1 MDASRT
7 INRITLACALL
18 ALLCAPA
25 LGNRS
30 LREIA
35 RLKGQDESKLQGLGL
50 VIGLNG
56 TGDPGDELVMAR
68 PLMQVLAA
76 MGNPLPSLAEL
87 ENTRSVALVMVTCTV
102 PRTGA
107 KQGDALDIRVSTM
120 HSATDLSGGML
131 LAAPLVV
138 PTPGGASSAYAIAS
152 GSVVVEDPERPTVGR
167 VAAGADMIREVVTS
181 APIRGSFE
189 LILDPHVAG
198 WGPAAEVANEIN
210 QQYLLSAERFSAP
223 LAVVLDPRTVK
234 VTVPEAERSAPA
246 AFVGD
251 VMSTDVSSALRRLPA
266 KVICNTR
273 TGAILVTG
281 DVRVSPAVITHRDL
295 TISTTVPPP
304 IPDEAAP
311 LTFESQWAA
320 VETDAREPEAA
331 ALEDLLTAL
340 GQLQIPAGEQILILQ
355 MLHDAGKLHA
365 QLVIDGE

>member
-1 MDASRT
+1 MDAR
-7 INRITLACALL
+7 RIFLSLMLITAAALS
-18 ALLCAPA
+18 APTA
-25 LGNRS
+25 HGARS
-30 LREIA
+30 LREVA
-35 RLKGQDESKLQGLGL
+35 RLKGQDASKLQGLGL
-50 VIGLNG
+50 VVGLNG
-56 TGDPGDELVMAR
+56 TGDPGSELVMAR

-76 MGNPLPSLAEL
+76 MGNPLPSLADL

-102 PRTGA
+102 SRTGA
-107 KQGDALDIRVSTM
+107 KQGDTLDIRVATL
-120 HSATDLSGGML
+120 HSATDLSGGVL

-152 GSVVVEDPERPTVGR
+152 GSIVVEDPERPTVGR
-167 VAAGADMIREVVTS
+167 VSGGADVIREIATS
-181 APIRGSFE
+181 APIRGSFD
-189 LILDPHVAG
+189 LILDPHIAG
-198 WGPAAEVANEIN
+198 WGPASEVANEIN
-210 QQYLLSAERFSAP
+210 QQYLLTAERFSEP
-223 LAVVLDPRTVK
+223 LAVVVDPRTVR
-234 VTVPEAERSAPA
+234 VRVPEPERPAPA

-251 VMSTDVSSALRRLPA
+251 VLGTDISSALRRLPA

-304 IPDEAAP
+304 IPDELNP
-311 LTFESQWAA
+311 LTFDSQWAA

-331 ALEDLLTAL
+331 QLEDLLGAL
-340 GQLQIPAGEQILILQ
+340 GQLQIPASEQILILQ